1 MDNQKNRQKEKITV
15 LQNKMNKAINV
26 YVKDLNT
33 DG

>member
-26 YVKDLNT
+26 YVKELNT

>member
-26 YVKDLNT
+26 YVKELNA